1 MAVILYSTETCPY
14 CHMARDYLKELEVEF
29 GNKDVGSDEAAAK
42 EMIDKSQQMGV
53 PVIEIGD
60 TVIVG
65 FDRDAV
71 RKALTDAGIIA
82 G

>member
-1 MAVILYSTETCPY
+1 MAVILYSTQTCPY
-14 CHMARDYLKELEVEF
+14 CHMARDYLKKLEVQF
-29 GNKDVGSDEAAAK
+29 DNKDVGSDEAAAK

-53 PVIEIGD
+53 PVIEVGD

-71 RKALTDAGIIA
+71 RKALADAGIIA

>member
-1 MAVILYSTETCPY
+1 MAVILYSTQSCPY
-14 CHMARDYLKELEVEF
+14 CHMARDYLKELKVEF
-29 GNKDVGSDEAAAK
+29 DNKDVGSDEAAAK

-53 PVIEIGD
+53 PVIEVGD

-71 RKALTDAGIIA
+71 RKALADAGIIA